1 MAKNKGAIV
10 RYRTIDR
17 CLRDIKR
24 KYGIQDLIRECS
36 EALTNALSEET
47 KVSRRQIYD
56 DLNYMESDMG
66 YKANIDHINEGR
78 NVYYRYADPDFSIEK
93 MPLTDAEIDQ
103 LKETVLML
111 NRFKGMPQFEWM
123 EEIISKIEDAFL
135 LRGNNESVISIE
147 QNPDLKGLENITPLF
162 DAIVHKRVLKI
173 SYQSFKREKPDE
185 YEMHPYFL
193 KQYNNR
199 WFLFGLTAEKHQIT
213 NLPLDRIL
221 DIAILDTAYIEKDE
235 DLDIVEYFDDI
246 IGVTFPK
253 KEEDRK
259 IANIVL
265 KFHKDLYPYI
275 KNKPFH
281 HTQHSYDDECKITF
295 KVIPNIE
302 LTSLIL
308 SYGSQVE
315 VLEPQSLRD
324 KIREH
329 ALKMKEIY
337 N

>member
-17 CLRDIKR
+17 CLRDTKR
-24 KYGIQDLIRECS
+24 KYGMKDLINECC
-36 EALTNALSEET
+36 EALTAAKAEDT
-47 KVSRRQIYD
+47 TVSRRQIYD

-66 YKANIDHINEGR
+66 YKANIDHIYEGR

-93 MPLTDAEIDQ
+93 MPLTDAEMDQ

-135 LRGNNESVISIE
+135 LKGNNESVISFE
-147 QNPDLKGLENITPLF
+147 QNLDLKGLENITPLF

-173 SYQSFKREKPDE
+173 SYQSFQREKPDE

-193 KQYNNR
+193 KLYNNR

-235 DLDIVEYFDDI
+235 DLDIEDYFYDV
-246 IGVTFPK
+246 IGVTIENNA
-253 KEEDRK
+253 KEK
-259 IANIVL
+259 IIL
-265 KFHKDLYPYI
+265 EFTKERYPYV
-275 KNKPFH
+275 KNKPIH
-281 HTQHSYDDECKITF
+281 HTQHSYDNEKRISIN
-295 KVIPNIE
+295 VIPNKELYQTLLSFGEDVKVIE
-302 LTSLIL
+302 PTK
-308 SYGSQVE
+308 V
-315 VLEPQSLRD
+315 RD
-324 KIREH
+324 KMAEH
-329 ALKMKEIY
+329 VENMYKLYKNLK

>member
-47 KVSRRQIYD
+47 KVSRRQIYE

-66 YKANIDHINEGR
+66 YQAIIDHHYEGR

-103 LKETVLML
+103 LKETILML
-111 NRFKGMPQFEWM
+111 NRFKGMPHFEWM
-123 EEIISKIEDAFL
+123 EEIVSKIEDAFML
-135 LRGNNESVISIE
+135 KGNAESVISFE
-147 QNPDLKGLENITPLF
+147 QNPDLVGLKNITPLF

-173 SYQSFKREKPDE
+173 TYKSFKRDTPDK

-199 WFLFGLTAEKHQIT
+199 WFLFGLTTERNQIT
-213 NLPLDRIL
+213 NLPLDRIEN
-221 DIAILDTAYIEKDE
+221 ITILDAAYIDKDE
-235 DLDIVEYFDDI
+235 DLDIEDYFYDI
-246 IGVTFPK
+246 IGVTIENKPK
-253 KEEDRK
+253 SEVILEFTKER
-259 IANIVL
+259 
-265 KFHKDLYPYI
+265 YPYV
-275 KNKPFH
+275 KNKPIH
-281 HTQHSYDDECKITF
+281 HSQRNNDDEKRIII
-295 KVIPNIE
+295 KVIPNNELYQTLLSFGGDVKVIE
-302 LTSLIL
+302 PI
-308 SYGSQVE
+308 E
-315 VLEPQSLRD
+315 VRE
-324 KIREH
+324 KMAEH
-329 ALKMKEIY
+329 AVNMYNLYKKMQ
-337 N
+337 

>member
-1 MAKNKGAIV
+1 MAKNKAAIV

-17 CLRDIKR
+17 CLRDTKR

-36 EALTNALSEET
+36 EALSNALSEET

-56 DLNYMESDMG
+56 DLNYMESEMG
-66 YKANIDHINEGR
+66 YQAIIDHIYEGR
-78 NVYYRYADPDFSIEK
+78 NVYYRYNDPNFSIEK
-93 MPLTDAEIDQ
+93 MPLNDAEIDQ
-103 LKETVLML
+103 LKETVVML
-111 NRFKGMPQFEWM
+111 NRFKGMPHFEWM
-123 EEIISKIEDAFL
+123 NEIISKLEDAFQL
-135 LRGNNESVISIE
+135 KGNTESVISFE
-147 QNPDLKGLENITPLF
+147 QNPDLKGIENITPLF
-162 DAIVHKRVLKI
+162 DAIVHKRVLSI
-173 SYQSFKREKPDE
+173 TYQSFYREKPETYE
-185 YEMHPYFL
+185 YHPYFL

-199 WFLFGLTAEKHQIT
+199 WFLFGLNADKNKIT
-213 NLPLDRIL
+213 NYPLDRIL
-221 DIAILDTAYIEKDE
+221 NIAILDTAYIEKDE
-235 DLDIVEYFDDI
+235 DLDMEEYFDEI

-253 KEEDRK
+253 EEEKRK
-259 IANIVL
+259 VANIVL

-281 HTQHSYDDECKITF
+281 YTQHSYDDECKITF

-324 KIREH
+324 EIREH
-329 ALKMKEIY
+329 ALKLKEIY

>member
-1 MAKNKGAIV
+1 MAKNKCAIV

-17 CLRDIKR
+17 CLRDTKR

-36 EALTNALSEET
+36 EALSNALSEET

-56 DLNYMESDMG
+56 DLNYMQSDMG
-66 YKANIDHINEGR
+66 YQAIIDSIYEGR
-78 NVYYRYADPDFSIEK
+78 KVYYRYSDPNFSIEK

-103 LKETVLML
+103 LKETVVML
-111 NRFKGMPQFEWM
+111 NRFKGMPHFEWM
-123 EEIISKIEDAFL
+123 NEIISKLEDAFQL
-135 LRGNNESVISIE
+135 KGNTESVISFE
-147 QNPDLKGLENITPLF
+147 QNPDLKGIENITPLF
-162 DAIVHKRVLKI
+162 DAIVHKRVLSI
-173 SYQSFKREKPDE
+173 TYQSFYREKPETYE
-185 YEMHPYFL
+185 YHPYFL

-199 WFLFGLTAEKHQIT
+199 WFLFGLNADKNKIT
-213 NLPLDRIL
+213 NYPLDRIL
-221 DIAILDTAYIEKDE
+221 NIAILDTAYIEKDE
-235 DLDIVEYFDDI
+235 DLDMEEYFDEI

-253 KEEDRK
+253 EEEKRK
-259 IANIVL
+259 VANIVL

-275 KNKPFH
+275 KSKPFH
-281 HTQHSYDDECKITF
+281 YTQHSYDDECKITF

-324 KIREH
+324 EIREH
-329 ALKMKEIY
+329 ALKLKEIY